1 MTLVISL
8 SLSLTGAKQTNAE
21 SKKTELAWK
30 TTDLV
35 LFLHLHPFCRW
46 ERTTPK
52 FYTEVEMRTL
62 PTSHLSAQAPFPD
75 SFRLVSVG

>member
-1 MTLVISL
+1 MD
-8 SLSLTGAKQTNAE
+8 AKQTNAE

-46 ERTTPK
+46 EMTTPK
-52 FYTEVEMRTL
+52 FYTEVVEIRT
-62 PTSHLSAQAPFPD
+62 PATSRLSAQAPFPD